1 MFWRKTTNAI
11 DWQKATSTSL
21 WTAQNV
27 GTLETKGFEVEAN
40 HQVNNWLGYSFGYTY
55 LDNQHLDDKIASR
68 YSLDN
73 LRHQFV
79 AKLKNNYKGLL
90 MN

>member
-1 MFWRKTTNAI
+1 M
-11 DWQKATSTSL
+11 
-21 WTAQNV
+21 

-40 HQVNNWLGYSFGYTY
+40 HQVNNWLGYS
-55 LDNQHLDDKIASR
+55 LDILIWIIKIYDKIASR

-79 AKLKNNYKGLL
+79 AKLKNNFKGLSNEL
-90 MN
+90 IYRYNERVNWGVIIC